1 MSLQWWQLV
10 VVVGICMAAGTVIE
24 RVLRLRS
31 VRLGVLWP
39 RRRLSVADFGGP
51 EASSTG
57 TVLVVVLALI
67 AITLGLDSAAASLGA
82 GELGDLMAG
91 IGGVLSGSVALVLAW
106 RQIRKEGRKK
116 ETKEPADGG
125 EADDQWTR
133 GELFLIYNVLDAL
146 KQGQLD
152 ARKVA
157 QLNTVIETLGK
168 GRLGEEGDARD

>member
-10 VVVGICMAAGTVIE
+10 VVVGMCMAAGTVLE

-31 VRLGVLWP
+31 IRLSVSWP
-39 RRRLSVADFGGP
+39 RRRPSVVDFGGP
-51 EASSTG
+51 ETSSTG

-82 GELGDLMAG
+82 GELGDLLAG

-106 RQIRKEGRKK
+106 HQIRKEGGKK
-116 ETKEPADGG
+116 GTKEPAEGG
-125 EADDQWTR
+125 ETDDQWTR

-152 ARKVA
+152 ARKIA
-157 QLNTVIETLGK
+157 QLNTVIEALGK
-168 GRLGEEGDARD
+168 GRLGEEGEAPD

>member
-10 VVVGICMAAGTVIE
+10 VVVGICMVAGTVIE
-24 RVLRLRS
+24 RVLRRRS

-82 GELGDLMAG
+82 GELGDLLAG

-106 RQIRKEGRKK
+106 WQIRKEHGKK
-116 ETKEPADGG
+116 GTKEPADGG

-133 GELFLIYNVLDAL
+133 GELFLIYHVLDAL

-157 QLNTVIETLGK
+157 QLNTVIEALGK